1 MNILLLGSGGREYM
15 LAWKIRKSTE
25 VEKLYISPGNGGTAD
40 LGTNIEIDWKNLPEI
55 TAFIKSNNIEML
67 VIGPE
72 APLVDGLVDRLQSDP
87 SLDSLLII
95 GPRQAAARLE
105 GSKAFAKDFMD
116 RYGIPTAKYRSFDQ
130 SQTNSAIAYI
140 QSQPSPYVLKADGL
154 AAGKGVLIV
163 TDQNEAIQEAKSI
176 LDGKFGE
183 AGNTLVIESFLE
195 GLEFSVFALCAGREY
210 VLLPVAKDYKRIGEG
225 DSGLNT
231 GGMGAVSPVPGITED
246 IIEKVRGKVLE
257 PTLKGLEIEGTPYS
271 GFLFLGLILVNNE
284 PFVIEYNC
292 RLGDPE
298 TQVVLPRIQGDFV
311 KLLKSSAT
319 QNMTASK
326 IEMASE
332 SAVCTILA
340 SKGYPVAYEKGK
352 EIRFPEDPSTVIFA
366 HAGTK
371 RESGRLFT
379 SGGRVLG
386 SIGLHKDP
394 KEAKLRSQKGATQV
408 QFEGKYFRSDIG
420 FDLGI

>member
-15 LAWKIRKSTE
+15 LAWKIRQSTE
-25 VEKLYISPGNGGTAD
+25 VEKLYIAPGNGGTAN
-40 LGTNIEIDWKNLPEI
+40 LGTNIEIDWKNLSEI
-55 TAFIKSNNIEML
+55 TTFIKSMNIDML

-72 APLVDGLVDRLQSDP
+72 APLVDGLVDRLQSAP

-105 GSKAFAKDFMD
+105 GSKAFAKAFMD
-116 RYGIPTAKYRSFDQ
+116 KYGIPTAKYRSFNQ
-130 SQTNSAIAYI
+130 SQLNSAIDYI

-163 TDQNEAIQEAKSI
+163 TDQNEAIQEAKAI

-231 GGMGAVSPVPGITED
+231 GGMGAVSPVPGITKD
-246 IIEKVRGKVLE
+246 IIKKVERKVLE
-257 PTLKGLEIEGTPYS
+257 PTLKGLEIEGAPYS

-311 KLLKSSAT
+311 NLLKSSAT
-319 QNMTASK
+319 QNLAGSK
-326 IEMASE
+326 IEISSE

-340 SKGYPVAYEKGK
+340 SEGYPVAYEKGK
-352 EIRFPEDPSTVIFA
+352 EIRLPEDSSIAIFA

-371 RESGRLFT
+371 KEGSRLFT
-379 SGGRVLG
+379 SGGRVMG
-386 SIGLHKDP
+386 SIGLHQDP
-394 KEAKLRSQKGATQV
+394 KEAKLRSQKGAMQV